1 MYKHISSQLLVE
13 GNIMYG
19 EREEGQLGEK
29 TLRLKKSWAFAAVTD
44 TNTQNGPH
52 VPNWPFPNWG
62 LRGLKGPWGVQTGPQ
77 LPMTTQLNYSRFYVS
92 GNDARTCHAT
102 TLIPST
108 VDTNTAHCPK
118 SSLMGVWGL
127 CAPRRFALNNNT
139 ALIRLVFVALEGW
152 DTLSALGEAP
162 AVIYVLF
169 APHSF

>member
-1 MYKHISSQLLVE
+1 MERGKRGSSVKRHCVWRKAEPLRPLQT
-13 GNIMYG
+13 
-19 EREEGQLGEK
+19 Q
-29 TLRLKKSWAFAAVTD
+29 TLKM
-44 TNTQNGPH
+44 GPMCQTG
-52 VPNWPFPNWG
+52 PSQT
-62 LRGLKGPWGVQTGPQ
+62 GLKGPWGVQTGPQ